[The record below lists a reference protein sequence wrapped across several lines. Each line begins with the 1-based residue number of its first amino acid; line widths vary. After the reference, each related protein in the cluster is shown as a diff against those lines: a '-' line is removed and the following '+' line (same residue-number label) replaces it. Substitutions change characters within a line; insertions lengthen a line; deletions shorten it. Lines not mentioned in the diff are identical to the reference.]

1 MGAIGA
7 TEMMLKGLFHGSL
20 LLDDTSIERRPYH
33 RNCSCAL
40 HKLNGGFSAACSQKT
55 HVSFPKKVER
65 SSGGLI
71 IATAAVRCTS
81 LKRNVGAAACSL
93 HKNVSFTKKQPWNL
107 CSLHVNVIASHEDF
121 SSQSSLLDPSSSIGN
136 VQDSKE
142 IITFN

>member
-1 MGAIGA
+1 MVLGCV
-7 TEMMLKGLFHGSL
+7 FVGSL
-20 LLDDTSIERRPYH
+20 SCDHTEIERRPYH
-33 RNCSCAL
+33 SNCSCAL
-40 HKLNGGFSAACSQKT
+40 HK
-55 HVSFPKKVER
+55 
-65 SSGGLI
+65 
-71 IATAAVRCTS
+71 